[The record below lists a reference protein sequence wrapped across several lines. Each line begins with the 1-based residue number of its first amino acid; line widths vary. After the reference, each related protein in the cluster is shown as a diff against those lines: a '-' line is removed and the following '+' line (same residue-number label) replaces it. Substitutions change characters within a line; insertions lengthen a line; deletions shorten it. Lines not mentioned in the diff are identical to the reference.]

1 MANKFV
7 YEQYDNI
14 YKFMDTITSRPHNGK
29 FPSFDIGSASTDD
42 PRWYGTPNWDT
53 AMRQFENGIPEAAEK
68 LKHSLASFKANPAF
82 TNRVKPRNYY
92 YGYAPNVP
100 AAIIG
105 LPKSMRQMNRQ
116 PQKIKTVTLISN
128 ACVLSDVSAS
138 DLQRHGET
146 VLNLVYAL
154 EKSGYR
160 VQLELLISATDCNSR
175 GDLFCSI
182 ILKEYKQALDIMKLS
197 FPLTSP
203 SMFRR
208 FGFRWKETMVGL
220 GGSNSGHGSSYKSPQ
235 IKRLYTEN
243 GIDFK
248 NKYIISHADSK
259 AAGYDA
265 LKLAKALD
273 LMI

>member
-1 MANKFV
+1 MGNAFIYEKF
-7 YEQYDNI
+7 DNV
-14 YKFMDTITSRPHNGK
+14 YKFMDTINNRPANGK
-29 FPSFDIGSASTDD
+29 FFNEAKHTGNL
-42 PRWYGTPNWDT
+42 RFYGTPDWDT
-53 AMRQFENGIPEAAEK
+53 AVEQFSNGLPDVADR
-68 LKHSLASFKANPAF
+68 LKNSLAQFKANTAF
-82 TNRVKPRNYY
+82 TSRVKPRNYY

-105 LPKSMRQMNRQ
+105 LPKSMRQMTRQ
-116 PQKIKTVTLISN
+116 PQKIKTVCLLVN
-128 ACVLSDVSAS
+128 ACVLGDVSAS
-138 DLQRHGET
+138 ELTKHGEA

-160 VQLELLISATDCNSR
+160 VQLELLISATDCYNR

-208 FGFRWKETMVGL
+208 FGFHWKATVPGVG
-220 GGSNSGHGSSYKSPQ
+220 GTQSSMGRSYDSDG
-235 IKRLYTEN
+235 IRRVLTDN
-243 GIDFK
+243 GVDFK

-259 AAGYDA
+259 RAGYDA
-265 LKLAKALD
+265 LKLAKSLD
-273 LMI
+273 LML

>member
-1 MANKFV
+1 MAKAFV
-7 YEQYDNI
+7 YEQFDNV
-14 YKFMDTITSRPHNGK
+14 YKFMDTIQNRTENGK
-29 FPSFDIGSASTDD
+29 FYPAAKLTKE
-42 PRWYGTPNWDT
+42 PEWYGTPNWET
-53 AMRQFENGIPEAAEK
+53 ALDQFSNGLPEVAER
-68 LKHSLASFKANPAF
+68 LHHSLANFKANTAF
-82 TNRVKPRNYY
+82 TSRVKPRNYY

-128 ACVLSDVSAS
+128 GCVLYDITARE
-138 DLQRHGET
+138 LTKHGET

-160 VQLELLISATDCNSR
+160 VQLELLISATDCESR
-175 GDLFCSI
+175 GDFFCSI

-208 FGFRWKETMVGL
+208 FGFRWKETVPGVNGYRGNMGQ
-220 GGSNSGHGSSYKSPQ
+220 SYDS
-235 IKRLYTEN
+235 N
-243 GIDFK
+243 GIRKVFTSNCISFT

-259 AAGYDA
+259 RSGYDA
-265 LKLAKALD
+265 LKLAKSLD
-273 LMI
+273 LML

>member
-14 YKFMDTITSRPHNGK
+14 YKFMDTITSRPDNGK
-29 FPSFDIGSASTDD
+29 FSDSSMDTDD
-42 PRWYGTPNWDT
+42 PRWSGTPNWET

-68 LKHSLASFKANPAF
+68 LKTSLARFKANPAF
-82 TNRVKPRNYY
+82 TNRVQPRNYY

-105 LPKSMRQMNRQ
+105 LPKSMRQMQRI
-116 PQKIKTVTLISN
+116 PHKIKTVTLISN
-128 ACVLSDVSAS
+128 GCVLSDVSGP

-160 VQLELLISATDCNSR
+160 VQLELLISATDCGRR
-175 GDLFCSI
+175 GDMFCSI

-208 FGFRWKETMVGL
+208 FGFKWKETMVGL
-220 GGSNSGHGSSYKSPQ
+220 DGNRDYSYGCSYKSPE
-235 IKRLYTEN
+235 IKRIYTAN
-243 GIDFK
+243 GINFD
-248 NKYIISHADSK
+248 NKFIISHADSK
-259 AAGYDA
+259 RAGYDA
-265 LKLAKALD
+265 LKLAESLGLK
-273 LMI
+273 I